1 MAQAAKESVAASVT
15 KNGHVMRHPVNRTA
29 RLRRPVR
36 RQHQLRRRPGAS
48 KRPALVA
55 RFEGGNPVLAV
66 WAVSERKTDRALGCR
81 AALIGCE
88 VAPSAQVQLTRQP
101 NKFGTHAMACIK
113 QCRLAF
119 AQRRCRTRRAM
130 VDVRPAML
138 DALRYAGRAQRLRR
152 EGACASIVLLSCL
165 HSFET
170 TEQYFIT
177 ILDARTQTKR
187 RSAFCVPW
195 FSPCPPE

>member
-1 MAQAAKESVAASVT
+1 MRDQYAWRRVIHMAQAAKESVAASVT

-48 KRPALVA
+48 KRPAVVA

-101 NKFGTHAMACIK
+101 NKFGTHAMACIE

-130 VDVRPAML
+130 VDVRPAMVDVRPAMVDVRPAML
-138 DALRYAGRAQRLRR
+138 DVRPAMLGALRYAGRVRKDFAESAR
-152 EGACASIVLLSCL
+152 APASCYCCA
-165 HSFET
+165 
-170 TEQYFIT
+170 
-177 ILDARTQTKR
+177 
-187 RSAFCVPW
+187 
-195 FSPCPPE
+195 